1 MKQFTIKIKTAIFF
15 ILVFSL
21 GFTVKVMAQG
31 KSPVKTT
38 IEVVCDDVGNG
49 VLSVSSKYNAQWWDM
64 LKQMGA
70 TGASVIKNQFK
81 KAFPKNELTDFE
93 IKLDDLERTVSAKFK
108 VLGMAE
114 MNKKGKWFADL
125 STPENKEANITK
137 VSDQQ
142 FLMIDDQSGQTMK
155 IILPKSA
162 SDAKIEKDSF
172 DKMLLTYNS
181 PVPSGTFSSILR
193 YLGFILI
200 AASLWLFYKN
210 FTAARQSATRIT
222 RPATQQQISDV
233 NPIDITHNVKEV
245 QKRRSDNDA
254 S

>member
-114 MNKKGKWFADL
+114 MNKK
-125 STPENKEANITK
+125 ENGLPIY
-137 VSDQQ
+137 
-142 FLMIDDQSGQTMK
+142 LPRK
-155 IILPKSA
+155 IKKPILPRFPTS
-162 SDAKIEKDSF
+162 
-172 DKMLLTYNS
+172 
-181 PVPSGTFSSILR
+181 
-193 YLGFILI
+193 
-200 AASLWLFYKN
+200 N
-210 FTAARQSATRIT
+210 F
-222 RPATQQQISDV
+222 
-233 NPIDITHNVKEV
+233 
-245 QKRRSDNDA
+245 
-254 S
+254 

>member
-1 MKQFTIKIKTAIFF
+1 
-15 ILVFSL
+15 
-21 GFTVKVMAQG
+21 MAQG

-155 IILPKSA
+155 IILPKICFGCQNR
-162 SDAKIEKDSF
+162 K
-172 DKMLLTYNS
+172 
-181 PVPSGTFSSILR
+181 
-193 YLGFILI
+193 
-200 AASLWLFYKN
+200 
-210 FTAARQSATRIT
+210 RQF
-222 RPATQQQISDV
+222 
-233 NPIDITHNVKEV
+233 
-245 QKRRSDNDA
+245 
-254 S
+254 

>member
-81 KAFPKNELTDFE
+81 KAFPKHS
-93 IKLDDLERTVSAKFK
+93 TV
-108 VLGMAE
+108 
-114 MNKKGKWFADL
+114 
-125 STPENKEANITK
+125 
-137 VSDQQ
+137 
-142 FLMIDDQSGQTMK
+142 
-155 IILPKSA
+155 ILC
-162 SDAKIEKDSF
+162 
-172 DKMLLTYNS
+172 
-181 PVPSGTFSSILR
+181 FS
-193 YLGFILI
+193 
-200 AASLWLFYKN
+200 
-210 FTAARQSATRIT
+210 
-222 RPATQQQISDV
+222 
-233 NPIDITHNVKEV
+233 
-245 QKRRSDNDA
+245 
-254 S
+254 

>member
-1 MKQFTIKIKTAIFF
+1 
-15 ILVFSL
+15 
-21 GFTVKVMAQG
+21 
-31 KSPVKTT
+31 
-38 IEVVCDDVGNG
+38 
-49 VLSVSSKYNAQWWDM
+49 
-64 LKQMGA
+64 
-70 TGASVIKNQFK
+70 
-81 KAFPKNELTDFE
+81 
-93 IKLDDLERTVSAKFK
+93 
-108 VLGMAE
+108 
-114 MNKKGKWFADL
+114 
-125 STPENKEANITK
+125 
-137 VSDQQ
+137 
-142 FLMIDDQSGQTMK
+142 MIDDQSGQTMK